1 MVLYYL
7 GPASTQHTTYGTCGK
22 AADDGVTNLDS
33 HFGEICA
40 REIGERMA
48 RQNDWPQ
55 LIQAYRG
62 GSDSTGGGASVADPS
77 AQLPRSETPSTP
89 PMEPAAKRQT
99 TESPISTA
107 TLEKDVQEKSAI

>member
-1 MVLYYL
+1 MRHCDGYAALRWVGLHPEAEAEL
-7 GPASTQHTTYGTCGK
+7 RTCVRV
-22 AADDGVTNLDS
+22 ANECDQMLQS
-33 HFGEICA
+33 
-40 REIGERMA
+40 
-48 RQNDWPQ
+48 DWPQ

-77 AQLPRSETPSTP
+77 AQQPRSEAPSTP